1 MHISFIILSSQII
14 KKLLRRNTN
23 FLALKTLSNSTTSF
37 QKYIIFTLPIPIITI
52 TIIITFYLI
61 IMIIMTI
68 I

>member
-52 TIIITFYLI
+52 IITFYLI

-68 I
+68 L